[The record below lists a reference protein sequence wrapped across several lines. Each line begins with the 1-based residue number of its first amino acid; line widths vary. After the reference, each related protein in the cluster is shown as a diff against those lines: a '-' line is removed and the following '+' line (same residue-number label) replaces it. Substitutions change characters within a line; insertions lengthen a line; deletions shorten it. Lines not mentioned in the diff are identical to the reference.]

1 MDDPSQN
8 SQNPYASPPIQAET
22 VNPSSSAS
30 RNKPNEPL
38 VEPIRTSGALSLT
51 DYYYG
56 VRLGRRR
63 LRRFALLIFFVAPL
77 LYLFWALNPN
87 FAFDKLGMVILIY
100 LSAISFGGCGI
111 IIIQWLRNGQIRK
124 IHAAGKG
131 VFAHT
136 ESVMYEDYYETR
148 QEVMVAKVMWSMFC
162 KFRYSDRLVVMYYDG
177 NPFVFGIIP
186 RSKFQNRHDW
196 ECFIG
201 LLDRKMPRC

>member
-1 MDDPSQN
+1 
-8 SQNPYASPPIQAET
+8 
-22 VNPSSSAS
+22 
-30 RNKPNEPL
+30 
-38 VEPIRTSGALSLT
+38 
-51 DYYYG
+51 
-56 VRLGRRR
+56 LGRRK

-100 LSAISFGGCGI
+100 LIAISLGGIGI
-111 IIIQWLRNGQIRK
+111 LIIQWLRNGRVRK

-131 VFAHT
+131 VFAHI
-136 ESVMYEDYYETR
+136 EGVMYEDYYETR
-148 QEVMVAKVMWSMFC
+148 QEMMVAKVMWSMFC

-177 NPFVFGIIP
+177 NPLVFGIIP
-186 RSKFQNRHDW
+186 RSKYQNQHDW

>member
-1 MDDPSQN
+1 MDQSPPERE
-8 SQNPYASPPIQAET
+8 NPYASLMIPVEDRQSAAS
-22 VNPSSSAS
+22 PSP
-30 RNKPNEPL
+30 NKPNEPL
-38 VEPIRTSGALSLT
+38 VEPIRTSGALSLA

-77 LYLFWALNPN
+77 LYLFWALNPRIT
-87 FAFDKLGMVILIY
+87 FDNLGMVILIY
-100 LSAISFGGCGI
+100 LIAISLGGIGI
-111 IIIQWLRNGQIRK
+111 LIIQWLRNGRVRK
-124 IHAAGKG
+124 IYAAGKG

-136 ESVMYEDYYETR
+136 ESVMYENHYETR

-186 RSKFQNRHDW
+186 RSKFQTQHDW